1 MATMAAKKG
10 TRCPPCALAIRWLP
24 LWASLLV
31 AAVSAATGPEPALR
45 WWQLPPLPDPR
56 GFASPFVGVDGGA
69 LLIAGGANFP
79 EKQLWDGGRKVW
91 HDRVF
96 AFEAGA
102 AEWRPA
108 GRLPRALGYG
118 VAISTADGVL
128 CLGGSDAREHHAAV
142 FLLQWR
148 GGRLATIPQPPLPQP
163 IALAAGARAGDI
175 VYLAGGLTSP
185 NAPEPLKTFL
195 AFDLRR
201 PEAGWRK
208 LPSWPGPGRSQAVA
222 AAVGDDFFLFSGL
235 RPAIEASTAPRLE
248 YLKDAYH
255 YSPGR
260 GWTRLPDLPHAAAAA
275 ASPAPAI
282 GGDVLLI
289 GGVDGTGFGRP
300 PQEFYHVPQRIQ
312 RWSPATKMWGEAG
325 NAPVGRVCVST
336 AEWRGEWI
344 LPTGERSAGVRSP
357 EVWTLAGPAG
367 EK

>member
-1 MATMAAKKG
+1 MA
-10 TRCPPCALAIRWLP
+10 
-24 LWASLLV
+24 V
-31 AAVSAATGPEPALR
+31 VSAAAVPEAALR
-45 WWQLPPLPDPR
+45 WRQLPPLPDPR
-56 GFASPFVGVDGGA
+56 GFASPFVGVDRGV
-69 LLIAGGANFP
+69 LLVAGGANFP

-96 AFEAGA
+96 ALEAGA

-118 VAISTADGVL
+118 TAISTADGVL
-128 CLGGSDAREHHAAV
+128 CIGGSDAREHHAAV

-148 GGRLATIPQPPLPQP
+148 DGNLAVIPQPPLPRP
-163 IALAAGARAGDI
+163 IALAAGARAGD
-175 VYLAGGLTSP
+175 VMYVAGGLAAP
-185 NAPEPLKTFL
+185 DAPEPLRTFL

-201 PEAGWRK
+201 PEAGWRE

-235 RPAIEASTAPRLE
+235 RPATATTAGPRLE
-248 YLKDAYH
+248 YLKDAYR

-275 ASPAPAI
+275 ASPAPTL
-282 GGDVLLI
+282 GGDVLAV

-300 PQEFYHVPQRIQ
+300 PQEFHLVPQRIQ
-312 RWSPATKMWGEAG
+312 RWSSVAKTWSEAG

-336 AEWRGEWI
+336 AEWGGEWI
-344 LPTGERSAGVRSP
+344 LPSGERSAGVRSP
-357 EVWTLAGPAG
+357 EVWALDVRAAG
-367 EK
+367 K